1 MNALK
6 KILPFVLVIGAILGI
21 IYLLWWGLSS
31 LSTLIPWYI
40 SLSLFLIGAL
50 MFTVGKFFLKKEN
63 ILKSTDSHVIL
74 STPIQADLAVIVGA
88 IVMLVG
94 AITSKFFFDISSK
107 TGFEGFFM
115 LAISIL
121 VLLIAVTSIVM
132 NLVRLRHSLNDRIE
146 ISAEQFRVDSGM
158 SGASETYNRNDIHE
172 LELIKEFSDQSS
184 NTQQLLSDN
193 GSYSS
198 DDFKYILRVKLKPSG
213 EQQEISVFNLDTSD
227 INVDVSLFV
236 EALELMSYSIVRR
249 SKLDRSNELWE
260 GHNFE
265 DAPIAKE

>member
-132 NLVRLRHSLNDRIE
+132 NLVRSL
-146 ISAEQFRVDSGM
+146 S
-158 SGASETYNRNDIHE
+158 
-172 LELIKEFSDQSS
+172 
-184 NTQQLLSDN
+184 
-193 GSYSS
+193 
-198 DDFKYILRVKLKPSG
+198 
-213 EQQEISVFNLDTSD
+213 
-227 INVDVSLFV
+227 
-236 EALELMSYSIVRR
+236 
-249 SKLDRSNELWE
+249 
-260 GHNFE
+260 
-265 DAPIAKE
+265 